1 MRRLFKYFST
11 IFILGLIV
19 VISFWIPV
27 LAASVSV
34 TPSTLK
40 GTVGSWV
47 TVDCS
52 GFVTTPTAE
61 EITLKFQGNG
71 IDTQTVDSSGNCSFG
86 FNVPEKPAG
95 QYEILIT
102 RSAAGT
108 SNISKIFTI
117 IPSISPGKTS
127 AVGGSSIPIPIS
139 GKGFAANS
147 GIHISF
153 DQIEISTSTVIVSD
167 ANGTWTS
174 TFTVPAISSGDHT
187 MAVTDSEATVHEV
200 AINFK
205 TISNAAINVNKTSGA
220 TGSSLTVSGSGF
232 VANEGSI
239 VVTIDG
245 NPVGNTATAS
255 SSGVWTVTFNVPPIA
270 GGTHTIDAYGS
281 ITKSTEITDKTFSV
295 SAGMTIS
302 VNSGP
307 PGTQTT
313 ITGAGFIANEMGIY
327 VTWDGASIGNSTN
340 AGSNGAWTSTL
351 IVPTTPP
358 YNSSAGP
365 HKINAR
371 GTSTSSGGA
380 DLTFTVGA
388 GISINKS
395 SGTAGTNIA
404 VSGAGFAA
412 GEKTIV
418 VTFDATTVASNITA
432 GPTGT
437 WTTSFVVPASTGGD
451 HNIGASG
458 ATTKASA
465 VPVQAFTTLPSVSL
479 DIPSAPIG
487 SKLTVS
493 GSGFAPGLKD
503 ISITYEDQEVATGIK
518 ASTAGVWTYSFTVP
532 PSAFGNHTIKIT
544 GASVQELNINTLS
557 FKVKPAVAIS
567 PDNGTVG
574 TKVVV
579 TGSGFIANSSLQFTF
594 DDNPLNVLPKG
605 TSDNNGNI
613 NKTFNIPEKSLS
625 GDHVVRVSDG
635 TNAVE
640 LTFTIN
646 GNPPPLP
653 KPSGPL
659 DGEQVGFI
667 GSVTPTFTWAK
678 VTASSPVTYT
688 FQLDSNSDFSN
699 PVVEKTGLTINKY
712 TLSKSEALPKGDYY
726 WRVKAVDTASNE
738 SPWSQPQYLKSGL
751 MSPVLFYLLLVL
763 VIAVLAVGLYFL
775 FTKVIKKRQTA
786 PTAGSFTSPEIVI
799 PEIINA
805 EYRQLE
811 GDKRA
816 LPWRLALPQAPAQPK
831 GTKTLSAEDQVRL
844 KTIIDFAKSL
854 PLPQPDS
861 NTGWLIDMA
870 ENNTGLVA
878 SPALYSQLLKGE
890 IQVHYEPAWM
900 RHPTFID
907 LQALLEGQQIMQDL
921 TAYVDAINHSASS
934 AIQVLQDIYHDTSA
948 EITWDF
954 MANDGW
960 TYITAIYAD
969 GVAWFQGKNLR
980 EPSDRDYSIKTE
992 SAADE
997 EPVVM
1002 GLYGDQ
1008 NTSFGGLLVKANGDA
1023 EIQPLRALHLKLRR
1037 NYRNSERLRDLVGL
1051 VTQMEVQR
1059 TRLLTAFSQ
1068 FNRLGT

>member
-11 IFILGLIV
+11 ALVLGLIAIMTLIV
-19 VISFWIPV
+19 PI
-27 LAASVSV
+27 LAASLNV
-34 TPSTLK
+34 TPSNLK
-40 GTVGSWV
+40 GAVASWINIEG
-47 TVDCS
+47 S
-52 GFVTTPTAE
+52 GFTENEALQ
-61 EITLKFQGNG
+61 LKFGSTLM
-71 IDTQTVDSSGNCSFG
+71 DSPVPDSSGSWSSG
-86 FNVPEKPAG
+86 FNVPEQPAG
-95 QYEILIT
+95 SYTILVDRPTLTDIT
-102 RSAAGT
+102 RT
-108 SNISKIFTI
+108 FTI
-117 IPSISPGKTS
+117 IPSVSLLKTS
-127 AVGGSSIPIPIS
+127 AMAGTSIPIS
-139 GKGFAANS
+139 GKGFAASS

-153 DQIEISTSTVIVSD
+153 DQVEISTSSVMVSD
-167 ANGTWTS
+167 EKGSWSS
-174 TFTVPAISSGDHT
+174 TFIVPAISGGDHA
-187 MAVTDSEATVHEV
+187 MAVTDSEATVHV
-200 AINFK
+200 YDATFK
-205 TISNAAINVNKTSGA
+205 ILSNAAITVNKTSGTA
-220 TGSSLTVSGSGF
+220 GSSLTVSGTGF

-239 VVTIDG
+239 VVTMDG

-255 SSGVWTVTFNVPPIA
+255 SSGAWTTTFNVPPIA
-270 GGTHTIDAYGS
+270 GGTHTIDAYGA
-281 ITKSTEITDKTFSV
+281 ITKSTEISDKTFSV
-295 SAGMTIS
+295 SAGMALS
-302 VNSGP
+302 ANSGP

-313 ITGAGFIANEMGIY
+313 ITGAGFTANEMGIY
-327 VTWDGASIGNSTN
+327 VTWDGAPIGNSTN
-340 AGSNGAWTSTL
+340 AGATGAWTSTL
-351 IVPTTPP
+351 VVPT
-358 YNSSAGP
+358 SSAGA

-371 GTSTSSGGA
+371 GTSTNSGGA

-395 SGTAGTNIA
+395 SGTAGTNIS
-404 VSGAGFAA
+404 VTGAGFAA

-418 VTFDATTVASNITA
+418 VTFDTTPVASNITA
-432 GPTGT
+432 SPTGT
-437 WTTSFVVPASTGGD
+437 WTASFVVPTSTGGE

-458 ATTKASA
+458 ATTKAA
-465 VPVQAFTTLPSVSL
+465 VVPVQAFTTLPSVSL
-479 DIPSAPIG
+479 DVPTATIG

-493 GSGFAPGLKD
+493 GSGFAPNLKD
-503 ISITYEDQEVATGIK
+503 ISITYEEQEVTTGIK
-518 ASTAGVWTYSFTVP
+518 ASASGTWTSSFTVP
-532 PSAFGNHTIKIT
+532 PSAFGNHAIKIT

-557 FKVKPAVAIS
+557 FKVKPAVSIS

-605 TSDNNGNI
+605 TSDNNGSI
-613 NKTFNIPEKSLS
+613 NKTFNVPEKTLY

-635 TNAVE
+635 TNNIE
-640 LTFTIN
+640 LTFTIA
-646 GNPPPLP
+646 GNPPPMP
-653 KPSGPL
+653 KPSSPA

-667 GSVTPTFTWAK
+667 SSVTPTFTWSK
-678 VTASSPVTYT
+678 VTGSSTVTYNFQLASS
-688 FQLDSNSDFSN
+688 SDFSDIT
-699 PVVEKTGLTINKY
+699 VEKSGLTVNKY

-751 MSPVLFYLLLVL
+751 MSPALFYLLLVL
-763 VIAVLAVGLYFL
+763 VIAALAVGLYFL
-775 FTKVIKKRQTA
+775 FTKVIQKRQAA
-786 PTAGSFTSPEIVI
+786 PAPATGSFTSPEIVI

-831 GTKTLSAEDQVRL
+831 GAKTLSAEDQVRL